1 MTEILI
7 TGATGQLG
15 SELRNLLDER
25 NVAYDAFDSHGLDIT
40 DEETVMKKVEEL
52 QPKVIYHCAAY
63 TAVDNAEDQYK
74 AANWQVNETG
84 TQNIA
89 QAAKKVGA
97 LLVYVSTDYV
107 FDGTNPGEYKEDD
120 PTNPKNEYGKAKLAG
135 EEIVKQTLD
144 NYYIVRTSW
153 VFGKYGRNFVYTM
166 LRLAKDHD
174 RLTVVNDQFGRP
186 TWTRTLAE
194 FVTYLVDN
202 KSPYETYQLSNDDS
216 CSWYEFAKEILADK
230 DVEVAPVTSKEYPQ
244 KAYRPRHSIM
254 SLEKA
259 KETGYEIPTWQEA
272 LKEFMSDIE
281 DGQEN

>member
-107 FDGTNPGEYKEDD
+107 FDGTNLGEYKEDD

-216 CSWYEFAKEILADK
+216 CSWYEFAKEILTDK
-230 DVEVAPVTSKEYPQ
+230 DVEVAPVMSKEYPQ

-259 KETGYEIPTWQEA
+259 KATGYEIPTWQEA

>member
-40 DEETVMKKVEEL
+40 DEETVMSKVEEL

-63 TAVDNAEDQYK
+63 TAVDNAEDQFK

-84 TQNIA
+84 TQNVT

-97 LLVYVSTDYV
+97 TLVYVSTDYV

-144 NYYIVRTSW
+144 NYYSVRTSW
-153 VFGKYGRNFVYTM
+153 VF
-166 LRLAKDHD
+166 
-174 RLTVVNDQFGRP
+174 
-186 TWTRTLAE
+186 
-194 FVTYLVDN
+194 
-202 KSPYETYQLSNDDS
+202 
-216 CSWYEFAKEILADK
+216 
-230 DVEVAPVTSKEYPQ
+230 
-244 KAYRPRHSIM
+244 
-254 SLEKA
+254 
-259 KETGYEIPTWQEA
+259 
-272 LKEFMSDIE
+272 
-281 DGQEN
+281 

>member
-40 DEETVMKKVEEL
+40 DEETVMSKVEEL

-63 TAVDNAEDQYK
+63 TAVDNAEDQFK

-84 TQNIA
+84 TQNVT

-97 LLVYVSTDYV
+97 TLVYVSTDYV

-194 FVTYLVDN
+194 FITHLVDT
-202 KSPYETYQLSNDDS
+202 KSPYGTYQLSNDDS
-216 CSWYEFAKEILADK
+216 CSWYEFAREVLVDK
-230 DVEVAPVTSKEYPQ
+230 DVEVAPVTSEEYPQ

-259 KETGYEIPTWQEA
+259 KATGYEIPTWQEA
-272 LKEFMSDIE
+272 LKEFMSDMDE
-281 DGQEN
+281 SFLN

>member
-153 VFGKYGRNFVYTM
+153 VFGKYGHNFVYTM

-202 KSPYETYQLSNDDS
+202 KNPYETYQLSNDDS

-259 KETGYEIPTWQEA
+259 KATGYEIPTWQEA

>member
-216 CSWYEFAKEILADK
+216 CSWYEFAKEILTDK
-230 DVEVAPVTSKEYPQ
+230 DVEVAPVMSKEYPQ

-259 KETGYEIPTWQEA
+259 KATGYEIPTWQEA

>member
-40 DEETVMKKVEEL
+40 DEETVMSKVEEL
-52 QPKVIYHCAAY
+52 EPKVIYHCAAY
-63 TAVDNAEDQYK
+63 TAVDNAEGQFK

-84 TQNIA
+84 TQNVA

-97 LLVYVSTDYV
+97 TLVYVSTDYV

-259 KETGYEIPTWQEA
+259 KATGYEIPTWQEA

>member
-40 DEETVMKKVEEL
+40 DEETVMKKVEVL

-194 FVTYLVDN
+194 FITHLVDT
-202 KSPYETYQLSNDDS
+202 KSPYGTYQLSNDDS
-216 CSWYEFAKEILADK
+216 CSWYEFAKEVLVDK
-230 DVEVAPVTSKEYPQ
+230 DVEVAPVTSEEYPQ

-259 KETGYEIPTWQEA
+259 KATGYEIPTWQEA
-272 LKEFMSDIE
+272 LKEFMSDMDE
-281 DGQEN
+281 SFLN

>member
-40 DEETVMKKVEEL
+40 DEETVMSKVEEL

-63 TAVDNAEDQYK
+63 TAVDNAEDQFK

-84 TQNIA
+84 TQNVA
-89 QAAKKVGA
+89 QAAKKAGA
-97 LLVYVSTDYV
+97 TLVYVSTDYV

-194 FVTYLVDN
+194 FITHLVDT
-202 KSPYETYQLSNDDS
+202 KSPYGTYQLSNDDS
-216 CSWYEFAKEILADK
+216 CSWYEFAKEILVDK
-230 DVEVAPVTSKEYPQ
+230 DVDVAPVTSEEYPQ

-259 KETGYEIPTWQEA
+259 KAIGYEIPTWQEA
-272 LKEFMSDIE
+272 LKAFMSDIE

>member
-174 RLTVVNDQFGRP
+174 RLTVINDQFGRP

-194 FVTYLVDN
+194 FITHLVDT
-202 KSPYETYQLSNDDS
+202 KSPYGTYQLSNDDS

-259 KETGYEIPTWQEA
+259 KATGCEIPTWQEA

>member
-63 TAVDNAEDQYK
+63 TAVDNAEGQYK

-259 KETGYEIPTWQEA
+259 KATGYEIPTWQEA

>member
-194 FVTYLVDN
+194 FVTHLVDT
-202 KSPYETYQLSNDDS
+202 KSPYGTYQLSNDDS
-216 CSWYEFAKEILADK
+216 CSWYEFAKEVLVDK
-230 DVEVAPVTSKEYPQ
+230 DVEVAPVTSEEYPQ

-259 KETGYEIPTWQEA
+259 KATGYEIPTWQEA
-272 LKEFMSDIE
+272 LKEFMSDMDE
-281 DGQEN
+281 SFLN

>member
-40 DEETVMKKVEEL
+40 DEETVMSKVEEL

-63 TAVDNAEDQYK
+63 TAVDNAEDQFK

-84 TQNIA
+84 TQNVT

-97 LLVYVSTDYV
+97 TLVYVSTDYV
-107 FDGTNPGEYKEDD
+107 FDGTNPGDYKEDD

-194 FVTYLVDN
+194 FITHLVDT
-202 KSPYETYQLSNDDS
+202 KSPYGTYQLSNDDS
-216 CSWYEFAKEILADK
+216 CSWYEFAKEVLVDK
-230 DVEVAPVTSKEYPQ
+230 DVEVAPVTSEEYPQ

-259 KETGYEIPTWQEA
+259 KATGYEIPTWQEA
-272 LKEFMSDIE
+272 LKEFMSDMDE
-281 DGQEN
+281 SFLN

>member
-259 KETGYEIPTWQEA
+259 KATGYEIPTWQEA

-281 DGQEN
+281 GGQEN

>member
-15 SELRNLLDER
+15 SELWNLLDER

-194 FVTYLVDN
+194 FITHLVDT
-202 KSPYETYQLSNDDS
+202 KSPYGTYQLSNDDS

-259 KETGYEIPTWQEA
+259 KATGYEIPTWQEA

>member
-40 DEETVMKKVEEL
+40 DEETVMSKVEEL

-63 TAVDNAEDQYK
+63 TAVDNAEDQFK

-107 FDGTNPGEYKEDD
+107 FDGINPGEYKEDD

-194 FVTYLVDN
+194 FITHLVDT
-202 KSPYETYQLSNDDS
+202 KSPYGTYQLSNDDS
-216 CSWYEFAKEILADK
+216 CSWYEFAKEILVDK
-230 DVEVAPVTSKEYPQ
+230 DVEVAPVTSEEYPQ

-259 KETGYEIPTWQEA
+259 KATGYKIPTWQEA
-272 LKEFMSDIE
+272 LKAFMSDIE